1 MRRLFLKNENLE
13 VRVFTLFLLLSM
25 SFTALSGCSSK
36 TNSAPNPS
44 VLEIGGKITEVAD
57 LSDMREID
65 DIKLQKLYG
74 ITPDIIDQYW
84 GLIPF
89 SNINAQEIL
98 VIKVKDSADVPEVK
112 EKISER
118 VKQQAESFKD
128 YLPEEYFYIQH
139 HVLKKKGNYVFLAIS
154 KDADIIEDIF
164 YSFFK

>member
-1 MRRLFLKNENLE
+1 MLRLFLKKENLE

-44 VLEIGGKITEVAD
+44 VLEIGAKITEVAD

-74 ITPDIIDQYW
+74 INPDIVDRYW

-98 VIKVKDSADVPEVK
+98 VIKVKDPADVSEVK

-128 YLPEEYFYIQH
+128 YLPEEYFYIQR
-139 HVLKKKGNYVFLAIS
+139 HVLKSKGNYIFLAIS
-154 KDADIIEDIF
+154 KDADIIEDVF
-164 YSFFK
+164 DGFFK